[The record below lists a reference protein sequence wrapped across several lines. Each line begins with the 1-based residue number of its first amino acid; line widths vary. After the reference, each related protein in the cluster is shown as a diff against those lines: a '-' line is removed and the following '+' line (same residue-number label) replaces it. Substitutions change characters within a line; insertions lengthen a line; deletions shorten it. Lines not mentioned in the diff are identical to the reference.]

1 MTRFSREDYE
11 RAADALS
18 RGSIQ
23 FPVAVAVAAL
33 KLAATVA
40 SPSEDDTRRIGEA
53 ALKGMLDRKGIGDEL
68 SAIKDQDEELYSE
81 IVIEVGRLAL
91 ASLSGTEG

>member
-1 MTRFSREDYE
+1 MTRFTREDYE

-33 KLAATVA
+33 KLATTIASRCPHPVNNKPIETTV
-40 SPSEDDTRRIGEA
+40 GECIA
-53 ALKGMLDRKGIGDEL
+53 AGECGCSNR
-68 SAIKDQDEELYSE
+68 A
-81 IVIEVGRLAL
+81 A
-91 ASLSGTEG
+91 LSGTEG